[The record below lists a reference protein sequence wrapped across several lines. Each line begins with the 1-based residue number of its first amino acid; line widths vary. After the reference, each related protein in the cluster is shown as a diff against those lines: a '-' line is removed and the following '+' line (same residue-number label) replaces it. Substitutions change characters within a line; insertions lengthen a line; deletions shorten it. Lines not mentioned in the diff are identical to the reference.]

1 MEHTPLDGKN
11 QVAAEQIFGDRLPLA
26 QRYVE
31 HLATSEAPSEI
42 SSCITAQFNT

>member
-11 QVAAEQIFGDRLPLA
+11 QVAAEQIFGGRLPLA

-31 HLATSEAPSEI
+31 HLATSSIERELYYF
-42 SSCITAQFNT
+42 Q